1 MEHAGCYNVLAANH
15 QLLKTC
21 WLLSYKLLTIQLLA
35 TFENNTDISKTSYLK
50 ALQVHVFDSVGGDDD
65 VGGGGGDVGGPN
77 LPCDLWG

>member
-1 MEHAGCYNVLAANH
+1 MLAAK
-15 QLLKTC
+15 LA
-21 WLLSYKLLTIQLLA
+21 LLTIQLLA